1 MRLIINLFLPLFLS
15 LFFVVAQEKYT
26 SNVNDKKLGNLEI
39 KNYTNKFL
47 ERPESVWSV
56 IRSSESKKIF
66 YGTYGGVLEY
76 DGINVKSIEIG
87 GPIENEI
94 RTSFTRTLL
103 EDQNK
108 NIYAAGGGFFGK
120 IIDSDFGGSEY
131 VSLMEKIP
139 DTINP
144 YIQVFWGGVNKEN
157 DIYLYTRDLIF
168 KYNGQEFDKIFRIS
182 DREEGVDSYGSIQTI
197 LKVDDRIFA
206 RVWGIGLFELVNNNF
221 QFIENS
227 ELFSSNR
234 IESMASLDGGKIA
247 VFSSKLGVVIFDG
260 LNNFKL
266 LNKKQLNK
274 WLKEKLIY
282 NVSEVKKLSDGKIP
296 LISFEGGV
304 LVLNKNLDVVDV
316 IDQRDGLLSNTIT
329 SIYVDQNDDIYST
342 SLLSASKIKL
352 SNSVTSFTES
362 NGIKGLVQKI
372 KKLI

>member
-1 MRLIINLFLPLFLS
+1 MRLTINLSLQLFFS
-15 LFFVVAQEKYT
+15 LFFVVAQEQET
-26 SNVNDKKLGNLEI
+26 SNINDKKLGNLEI

-56 IRSSESKKIF
+56 LRSSKSKKVF

-76 DGINVKSIEIG
+76 DGINVEAIEID

-103 EDQNK
+103 EDQNN

-131 VSLMEKIP
+131 VSLMGKIP

-168 KYNGQEFDKIFRIS
+168 KYNGQEFDKVWKIS

-206 RVWGIGLFELVNNNF
+206 RVWGIGLFELKNN
-221 QFIENS
+221 QFKYIENS
-227 ELFSSNR
+227 KIFS
-234 IESMASLDGGKIA
+234 
-247 VFSSKLGVVIFDG
+247 
-260 LNNFKL
+260 
-266 LNKKQLNK
+266 
-274 WLKEKLIY
+274 
-282 NVSEVKKLSDGKIP
+282 
-296 LISFEGGV
+296 
-304 LVLNKNLDVVDV
+304 
-316 IDQRDGLLSNTIT
+316 
-329 SIYVDQNDDIYST
+329 
-342 SLLSASKIKL
+342 
-352 SNSVTSFTES
+352 
-362 NGIKGLVQKI
+362 
-372 KKLI
+372 